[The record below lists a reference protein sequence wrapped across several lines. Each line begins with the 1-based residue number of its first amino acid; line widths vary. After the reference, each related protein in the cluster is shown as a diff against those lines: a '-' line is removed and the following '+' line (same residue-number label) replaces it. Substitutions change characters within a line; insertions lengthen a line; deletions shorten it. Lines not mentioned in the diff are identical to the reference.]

1 VVLAIPVEPGLGS
14 ASSRRPSV
22 FLAKQR
28 HASEATLRDA
38 SEATLRDASE
48 ATLRDASEATLRDA
62 SEATLRHASEATL
75 RRFIEL
81 GVVRGHH
88 AQWRDKANP
97 MSADVNPFP
106 SFRDLP
112 RAADALWDQL
122 ERIA

>member
-28 HASEATLRDA
+28 HASEATLRD
-38 SEATLRDASE
+38 
-48 ATLRDASEATLRDA
+48 
-62 SEATLRHASEATL
+62 ASEATL

-112 RAADALWDQL
+112 RAADALWDHL